1 MTKPD
6 DSRLDP
12 ADLRAVEQRAS
23 RLLDRTDAW
32 NSYPIP
38 IDDILAVANV
48 QLATTSAFDRSFLL
62 AYIREKAVSTGTRIK
77 SAIDKVWGL
86 YDASER
92 LIHIDGSVVVVKQ
105 TFLKLHEIAHDEMPT
120 HRKIFRFF
128 QECNKTLAPEIAD
141 QFEREANNFA
151 RYVLFKGNT
160 FAAHAADC
168 APEIKTPI
176 TLAKKYGASIY
187 ASIREYA
194 RTNHKTCVVYALDSL
209 RSTTVD
215 CMQVPVRRIVPS
227 SSFVAQFGHPT
238 DTFITPNHFL
248 WPVLLVGS
256 KIKGPVSVMIRDKN
270 GKPHECVVEA
280 IDTTYNILVL
290 IFTKKSLSTKTI
302 ILGSSSASV

>member
-1 MTKPD
+1 MKIID
-6 DSRLDP
+6 VDSEAVFVSPSNDP
-12 ADLRAVEQRAS
+12 PVVGAGAR
-23 RLLDRTDAW
+23 
-32 NSYPIP
+32 
-38 IDDILAVANV
+38 
-48 QLATTSAFDRSFLL
+48 L
-62 AYIREKAVSTGTRIK
+62 AYIKDKAVSTGTHIK

-86 YDASER
+86 YDATER
-92 LIHIDGSVVVVKQ
+92 LIHIDGSVVGPKQ

-128 QECNKTLAPEIAD
+128 QDCRKTLSPDIAD

-151 RYVLFKGNT
+151 RFVLFKGTT
-160 FAAHAADC
+160 FADHAADC
-168 APEIKTPI
+168 APGINTPI

-194 RTNHKTCVVYALDSL
+194 RTNRRTCIVYALDSL
-209 RSTTVD
+209 GSFAVD

-238 DTFITPNHFL
+238 DTFITPNHVL
-248 WPVLLVGS
+248 WPVLLIGRR
-256 KIKGPVSVMIRDKN
+256 IKGPVSIMIRDKN
-270 GKPHECVVEA
+270 GEPHECVAEA